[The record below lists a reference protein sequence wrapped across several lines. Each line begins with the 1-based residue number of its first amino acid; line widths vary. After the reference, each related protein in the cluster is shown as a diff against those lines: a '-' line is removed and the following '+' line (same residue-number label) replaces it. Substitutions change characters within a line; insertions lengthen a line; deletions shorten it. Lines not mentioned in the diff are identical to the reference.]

1 MGNLSSKQHSPS
13 ALSSPSITTPPGA
26 HLHPNHHRSQR
37 SIVELSG
44 CPGGAAMCKQCNSVG
59 GYRCEL
65 GVGEHTAHTQD
76 TTQRSAFLG
85 ASLQVGTAGSSHCKP
100 YIKSGSG
107 SYLCHT
113 TRLNASKSN
122 SRRPDSLWESS
133 DGGVRWCFR
142 AKSPTAYHTRSL
154 ILTLIKI

>member
-1 MGNLSSKQHSPS
+1 
-13 ALSSPSITTPPGA
+13 
-26 HLHPNHHRSQR
+26 
-37 SIVELSG
+37 
-44 CPGGAAMCKQCNSVG
+44 MCKQCNSVG

-85 ASLQVGTAGSSHCKP
+85 ASLQVGTAGSNHCKP

-154 ILTLIKI
+154 ILTLIKIRPTPSLDAPRARGSPLLPNSTEQGTAAVPYCITALPVGRGPPN